1 MNIPTHVA
9 IIMDGNGRWAKK
21 RLLPRVAGHAKG
33 VKRVKEMVE
42 HCSTLGIKYLT
53 LFAFG
58 RENWQRPKDE
68 VSFLMNLLSEQ
79 ITKEFYKLH
88 EQNVKIRFVGDKTR
102 LSVAIAEQI
111 KDIENLTC
119 NNQKLHLNIALDY
132 SGTFDIVQ
140 AVNKIIESK
149 PTEEITEE
157 IFSKYLLT
165 YPDPNPD
172 LLIRTSGESR
182 LSNFTLWQLAYS
194 ECYFTTKL
202 WPDFDKKALD
212 NAIEW
217 FNSRERRFGKIS
229 EQLTEGE

>member
-1 MNIPTHVA
+1 MKIPKHVA

-21 RLLPRVAGHAKG
+21 RLLPRVAGHARG

-42 HCSTLGIKYLT
+42 HCSELGIQYLT

-58 RENWQRPKDE
+58 RENWQRPKEE

-88 EQNVKIRFVGDKTR
+88 EKNVKIRFIGDKTR
-102 LSVAIAEQI
+102 LSHAILAQI
-111 KDIENLTC
+111 KEIEQLTS
-119 NNQKLHLNIALDY
+119 NNNKLNLNIALDY
-132 SGTFDIVQ
+132 SGTYDIVQ
-140 AVNKIIESK
+140 AVNRIIANM
-149 PTEEITEE
+149 PTQPITEE
-157 IFSKYLLT
+157 VFSQYLLS
-165 YPDPNPD
+165 YPDPDPD

-182 LSNFTLWQLAYS
+182 LSNFILWQLAYS
-194 ECYFTTKL
+194 ECYFTAKL

-212 NAIEW
+212 AAIEW

-229 EQLTEGE
+229 EQLTGEK